1 MIYIPNPDKST
12 RQKILEICT
21 KNKPISR
28 NTDLE
33 RISDLTEGFSGA
45 DVSSVVNTAISIVM
59 HDYLARYPTPEE
71 AANIHQRH
79 LCQPNILRM
88 QSKR

>member
-1 MIYIPNPDKST
+1 LIRSYIPSPDKST
-12 RQKILEICT
+12 RQKILEIHV

-33 RISDLTEGFSGA
+33 RVADLTEGFSGA

-59 HDYLARYPTPEE
+59 HDYLAR
-71 AANIHQRH
+71 
-79 LCQPNILRM
+79 
-88 QSKR
+88 